1 MYAVRL
7 VCRLLQQVVA
17 RPSLFSVQELRVGL
31 FDFSTTQWIIAILG
45 ATMIGFSKT
54 GVPGSGIII
63 APLMASAI
71 AAKASTGFTLPMLAM
86 ADVLAILYWRR
97 HVNWGHLGR
106 LLPWT
111 FAGVIV
117 GYFLMDHISDKQLKV
132 IMGVLILFFLG
143 MSWLREKNIEDNRIP
158 NHWFFAALMGMMA
171 GSTSMMANAAGPVM
185 VIYLMAMRLPKNE
198 FIGTRAWFFWI
209 LNLSKMPFSS
219 KLGFITQTSLL
230 TNVALIPCILMGG
243 FLGIALVNR
252 IPQKAFTSV
261 VKGLTVIAAIY
272 LCVS

>member
-1 MYAVRL
+1 ML
-7 VCRLLQQVVA
+7 
-17 RPSLFSVQELRVGL
+17 
-31 FDFSTTQWIIAILG
+31 DFTTTQWIIVLIG

-63 APLMASAI
+63 APLMASAM
-71 AAKASTGFTLPMLAM
+71 AAKDSTGFTLVMLAM

-97 HVNWGHLGR
+97 HVNWSHLTR

-111 FAGVIV
+111 FAGVV
-117 GYFLMDHISDKQLKV
+117 GGYLLMDHISDKQLKI
-132 IMGVLILFFLG
+132 IMGALILGFLG
-143 MSWLREKNIEDNRIP
+143 VSWWRDRHVKEGQIP
-158 NHWFFAALMGMMA
+158 NHWLFAAMMGMLA

-209 LNLSKMPFSS
+209 LNLSKLPFSS
-219 KLGFITQTSLL
+219 RLGFITSASLL
-230 TNVALIPCILMGG
+230 TNAALIPCILIGG
-243 FLGIALVNR
+243 FLGVALVNR
-252 IPQKAFTSV
+252 IPQKAFTTV
-261 VKGLTVIAAIY
+261 VKALTVVAAIY

>member
-1 MYAVRL
+1 ML
-7 VCRLLQQVVA
+7 
-17 RPSLFSVQELRVGL
+17 
-31 FDFSTTQWIIAILG
+31 DFTTTQWIIVIIG
-45 ATMIGFSKT
+45 ATLIGFSKT

-63 APLMASAI
+63 APLMASAML
-71 AAKASTGFTLPMLAM
+71 AKDSTGFTLPMLAM

-97 HVNWGHLGR
+97 HVNWNHLVR

-117 GYFLMDHISDKQLKV
+117 GYLVMDHISDKQLKV
-132 IMGVLILFFLG
+132 IMGVLILAFLG
-143 MSWLREKNIEDNRIP
+143 ISWFREKNVKEDRIP
-158 NHWFFAALMGMMA
+158 SHWLFAALMGMLA

-209 LNLSKMPFSS
+209 LNLSKLPFSS
-219 KLGFITQTSLL
+219 KLGFITKTSLV
-230 TNVALIPCILMGG
+230 TNAALIPCLLIGG
-243 FLGIALVNR
+243 FLGVALVNR
-252 IPQKAFTSV
+252 IPQKAFNRV
-261 VKGLTVIAAIY
+261 VSGLTVAAAIY

>member
-1 MYAVRL
+1 ML
-7 VCRLLQQVVA
+7 
-17 RPSLFSVQELRVGL
+17 
-31 FDFSTTQWIIAILG
+31 DFTATQWIIVLLG

-63 APLMASAI
+63 APLMASAM
-71 AAKASTGFTLPMLAM
+71 AAKDSTGFTLVMLAM

-97 HVNWGHLGR
+97 HVNWSHLGR

-111 FAGVIV
+111 FVGVVI
-117 GYFLMDHISDKQLKV
+117 GYLLMDHISDKQLKI
-132 IMGVLILFFLG
+132 IMGVLILAFLG
-143 MSWLREKNIEDNRIP
+143 VSWWRDRYVKQEKLP
-158 NHWFFAALMGMMA
+158 THWLFTAMMGMLA

-209 LNLSKMPFSS
+209 LNLSKLPFSS
-219 KLGFITQTSLL
+219 RLGFITTASLL
-230 TNVALIPCILMGG
+230 TNAALIPCILIGG
-243 FLGIALVNR
+243 FLGVVLVNR
-252 IPQKAFTSV
+252 IPQKAFTTV
-261 VKGLTVIAAIY
+261 VKALTVVAAIY

>member
-1 MYAVRL
+1 
-7 VCRLLQQVVA
+7 
-17 RPSLFSVQELRVGL
+17 L

-63 APLMASAI
+63 APLMASVI

-117 GYFLMDHISDKQLKV
+117 GYLLMDHISDKQLKV
-132 IMGVLILFFLG
+132 IMGALILFFLG
-143 MSWLREKNIEDNRIP
+143 MSWLREKKIDDNKIP

-209 LNLSKMPFSS
+209 LNLSKLPFSS

-230 TNVALIPCILMGG
+230 TNVALIPCILIGG
-243 FLGIALVNR
+243 FLGVALVNR

-261 VKGLTVIAAIY
+261 VKGLTVIAAVY
-272 LCVS
+272 LCVA

>member
-1 MYAVRL
+1 ML
-7 VCRLLQQVVA
+7 
-17 RPSLFSVQELRVGL
+17 
-31 FDFSTTQWIIAILG
+31 DFTTTQWIIVLIG

-63 APLMASAI
+63 APLMASAM
-71 AAKASTGFTLPMLAM
+71 AAKDSTGFTLVMLAM

-97 HVNWGHLGR
+97 HVNWSHLAR

-111 FAGVIV
+111 FAGVV
-117 GYFLMDHISDKQLKV
+117 GGYLLMDHISDKQLKI
-132 IMGVLILFFLG
+132 IMGALILGFLG
-143 MSWLREKNIEDNRIP
+143 VSWWRDRHIKEGQIP
-158 NHWFFAALMGMMA
+158 NHWLFVAMMGMLA

-209 LNLSKMPFSS
+209 LNLSKLPFSS
-219 KLGFITQTSLL
+219 RLGFITSASLL
-230 TNVALIPCILMGG
+230 TNAALIPCILIGG
-243 FLGIALVNR
+243 FLGVALVNR
-252 IPQKAFTSV
+252 IPQKAFTTV
-261 VKGLTVIAAIY
+261 VKALTVVAAIY